1 MSGSRLEEEK
11 MKKLSDYQGVIKG
24 VIGRLVMRDLSLWLV
39 CLEEKY

>member
-1 MSGSRLEEEK
+1 MPGSRLEEEK

-24 VIGRLVMRDLSLWLV
+24 VIRRLVMRDLSLWLV